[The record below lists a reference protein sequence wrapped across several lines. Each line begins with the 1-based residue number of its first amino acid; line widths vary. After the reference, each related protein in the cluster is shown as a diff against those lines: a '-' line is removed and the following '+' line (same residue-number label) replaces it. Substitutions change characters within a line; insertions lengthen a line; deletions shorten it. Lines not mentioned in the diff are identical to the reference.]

1 MLLTYVFDVNDIGK
15 SVIVI
20 KNSNV
25 NKIELSPSL
34 NAVCK
39 QPYYKV
45 LIFPISKF
53 YINGILLLSK

>member
-1 MLLTYVFDVNDIGK
+1 MLLTYVFEVNDIGK

-25 NKIELSPSL
+25 NNIELSPSL
-34 NAVCK
+34 NGVCK